1 MNLSG
6 ETEELDEKRIKH
18 ILETKIIE
26 KYSKEGLRTFMYA
39 YKDIDSD
46 YWETLQAENNNFAN
60 EEDRGIVEEDLQM
73 LATFALE
80 DDLRDGVQTSIENL
94 SKAKI
99 RVRMISGDNLET
111 ARQAALKAKIITSQE

>member
-6 ETEELDEKRIKH
+6 ETEELDENRIKH

-60 EEDRGIVEEDLQM
+60 EEDRGIVEEGLQM